1 VWLLSS
7 RERGEDRCSR
17 LRSGYGPVTVAGAM
31 EFRILGPLEVLD
43 EGGAVSIAGAKERS
57 LLALLLLHGGRVVS
71 TDRLVDSLW
80 GEERPGTSRKSL
92 QVRVAGLRKALGQDR
107 IVTSPSGYRVSLEQ
121 ADDLDLE
128 RFERL
133 AAVGDA
139 EHLREAL
146 SLWRGPALVD
156 FAREPWAIA
165 PIARL
170 EEIRLAVLEK
180 RIDADLMLGR
190 HAEVVGELEELVVTH
205 PLRERFRGQLILAL
219 YRSGRQ
225 AEALEAYRASRRM
238 LIDELGIEPGHPLQE
253 LERAILRQDR
263 ALDLE
268 PPPPPA
274 RSILVVPADEL
285 NLGALVTLAGQLAV
299 DPQREVILMR
309 PVGTGAELAEAS
321 EKLQQSR
328 GRLLE
333 HGIAARVATFT
344 SSDPGR
350 DAARFAAEQD
360 VDLLLV
366 DGSLRLL
373 GEPVVADLF
382 VFAPCDVGTLIGGEI
397 GPGPVLVPFTGAE
410 HDWSAVEVGAWLA
423 RTRQVRLVLAGPTG
437 EKRDA
442 SQLLARASL
451 AVQRALGVAVEPLLV
466 EPEAEDLLRATE
478 RAGVVVAGLTDR
490 WRKEGVGPVRSMLAE
505 RSRSP
510 VLLIRRGLRP
520 GGLAPPDSY
529 TRFTWSLR
537 QDS

>member
-1 VWLLSS
+1 
-7 RERGEDRCSR
+7 
-17 LRSGYGPVTVAGAM
+17 M
-31 EFRILGPLEVLD
+31 EFKILGPFEVLD
-43 EGGAVSIAGAKERS
+43 VGGFVSIAGAKERS

-71 TDRLVDSLW
+71 TDRLIDSLW
-80 GEERPGTSRKSL
+80 GDEPPGTARKSL

-107 IVTSPSGYRVSLEQ
+107 IVTSPSGYRVSLERP
-121 ADDLDLE
+121 DDLDLE

-139 EHLREAL
+139 ESLREAL

-156 FAREPWAIA
+156 FAREPWAVA
-165 PIARL
+165 PTARL
-170 EEIRLAVLEK
+170 EEVRLAVLEK

-190 HAEVVGELEELVVTH
+190 HAELVGELEELVVAH
-205 PLRERFRGQLILAL
+205 PLRERFRAQLVLSL

-225 AEALEAYRASRRM
+225 AEALEAYRSSRRT

-263 ALDLE
+263 SLDLE

-274 RSILVVPADEL
+274 RSILVIPVDEL
-285 NLGALVTLAGQLAV
+285 NLNALVALAGQLAV

-309 PVGTGAELAEAS
+309 PVDTGAELAGAS
-321 EKLQQSR
+321 ERLLQSR
-328 GRLLE
+328 ERLLDQ
-333 HGIAARVATFT
+333 GIAARVAAFT

-360 VDLLLV
+360 VDLLLT
-366 DGSLRLL
+366 DGSSRLL
-373 GEPVVADLF
+373 EEEHVLADLF
-382 VFAPCDVGTLIGGEI
+382 AVAPCDVGALFGGET

-423 RTRQVRLVLAGPTG
+423 RTRRVRLVLAGPSG
-437 EKRDA
+437 EERDA

-451 AVQRALGVAVEPLLV
+451 AVQRALGVAAEPLLV
-466 EPEAEDLLRATE
+466 EPEADDLLRATE
-478 RAGVVVAGLTDR
+478 QAALVVAGLTDR
-490 WRKEGVGPVRSMLAE
+490 WRSEGVGPVRSMLAE
-505 RSRSP
+505 RSRAP
-510 VLLIRRGLRP
+510 VLLVRRGLRP

-529 TRFTWSLR
+529 TRFTWSVR
-537 QDS
+537 QAS